1 MDDRSPAAP
10 LTDVEPDD
18 RYRVFAFAERLSILD
33 RICER
38 QILIRIQ
45 TDGCAEPL
53 LSALLMVDPTTQV
66 ILFDGGRDA
75 AVNDRLAK
83 ADRLNV
89 STDLDGVRV
98 QFQLTDAVPISVAG
112 GAAFQAAFPASILRL
127 QRREFFR
134 IAPPISKPI
143 QVRLHS
149 RMGPDRAMTTARG
162 IDISVGG
169 IVILIDGQ
177 VSGLALGQVF
187 PKISITLPEVA
198 TIEVGLEV
206 RNIHYSEKSGHA
218 GTTRVGCRFIGLDQA
233 NVARV
238 QRYINRLEVELR
250 RRT

>member
-1 MDDRSPAAP
+1 MDEHSLAP
-10 LTDVEPDD
+10 QMTDLEPDD
-18 RYRVFAFAERLSILD
+18 RYRVFAFAERLSILN

-45 TDGCAEPL
+45 PDGCAEPL
-53 LSALLMVDPTTQV
+53 LSALLTVDSTTRV

-75 AVNDRLAK
+75 AVNDRLAN
-83 ADRLNV
+83 ADILNV

-134 IAPPISKPI
+134 IAPPLNKPI
-143 QVRLHS
+143 QVRLHC
-149 RMGPDRAMTTARG
+149 RMGPDGAMTARG

-169 IVILIDGQ
+169 MVILIDGQ

-198 TIEVGLEV
+198 TIEADLEV
-206 RNIHYSEKSGHA
+206 RNIHYSEKSGRA
-218 GTTRVGCRFIGLDQA
+218 GTTRVGCRFIGLNQA

-250 RRT
+250 HRT